1 MSFIFKTSEKIKA
14 HLQKLL
20 PLSVHDTCLDEFIDG
35 KYDGEGVFSF
45 KTEAERNR
53 FEEHIERIVLQR
65 EMREDYER
73 MDDEAKSKLDGPI
86 IEYLQK
92 CPHCKIH
99 RFYACNQIPYEDLV
113 KLRDLIC
120 NTPPLLCSVPSEE
133 ALDRFEVL
141 PKPTKDRL
149 GYAFE
154 TREAIQFDKREE
166 ADKFEEVVEIETI
179 RHLVLKK
186 WEATTLENLTPI
198 KMALEKKYGRE
209 FWMGGY
215 SHGLAGME
223 ATLKEW
229 KEIDSIFFPP
239 VDPDPE
245 KIPRMFNALPESIQ
259 TYLKQAYP
267 IMTPKDRAVFEEQVE
282 VETLRQEILYRY
294 TGMSEE
300 KRKEISPKLKTIF
313 SMHSILEAYE
323 DEWFLEN
330 ARFSTANMKQI
341 HSIVFSPKE
350 KSFEYAYDVDGKRYL
365 IEVPR
370 IHPHPYPPKEKSFE
384 DYITRA
390 TALLH
395 NVVDIAVRNRRMADY
410 IVGPCLKKFAA
421 TVIKYVGDFNYL
433 QALEK
438 IVCVAMDPE
447 NCFSL
452 LFEKHERLTP
462 QQMDIIIGLIDIPFE
477 AKSRNIEFIAHS
489 SRRIKGQPAEKILV
503 EFLKKI

>member
-1 MSFIFKTSEKIKA
+1 MGPNA
-14 HLQKLL
+14 H
-20 PLSVHDTCLDEFIDG
+20 VIDG
-35 KYDGEGVFSF
+35 LEFQRNYDNFH
-45 KTEAERNR
+45 
-53 FEEHIERIVLQR
+53 FETVEMLQEFEQR
-65 EMREDYER
+65 VYSWEMCDEIREDYEK
-73 MDDEAKSKLDGPI
+73 MDDEAKSKLDGPV
-86 IEYLQK
+86 IEYMQK
-92 CPHCKIH
+92 CPHCKIQ
-99 RFYACNQIPYEDLV
+99 RFYACHHIPYEDVV
-113 KLRDLIC
+113 KLHDLIC
-120 NTPPLLCSVPSEE
+120 NTPPPLCSVPSEE

-154 TREAIQFDKREE
+154 TREAIRFDQREE

-179 RHLVLKK
+179 RHVVLKK
-186 WEATTLENLTPI
+186 WEVTTLENLTPI

-215 SHGLAGME
+215 CHVLTGME

-239 VDPDPE
+239 VDSDPE
-245 KIPRMFNALPESIQ
+245 KIPRMFKALPEGVQ
-259 TYLKQAYP
+259 TYLKQVYP

-294 TGMSEE
+294 AGMSEE

-313 SMHSILEAYE
+313 PKVSPPEDIWK
-323 DEWFLEN
+323 DEWVLKN
-330 ARFSTANMKQI
+330 VRFSMDDMKQI
-341 HSIVFSPKE
+341 HSIVFPPKE

-365 IEVPR
+365 VEVPR

-384 DYITRA
+384 DYISRA

-395 NVVDIAVRNRRMADY
+395 NVADIAVRNRRMADY

-421 TVIKYVGDFNYL
+421 TVIKSVGDSNYL
-433 QALEK
+433 QRLEK
-438 IVCVAMDPE
+438 MVCIAMDPE

-452 LFEKHERLTP
+452 LFEKHEKITP

-489 SRRIKGQPAEKILV
+489 SLRIKGQQAEKILV